1 MAGLEKIKSQ
11 ILDEAKETANVK
23 IEDAKAQAEQM
34 KTQAQA
40 EGAAQA
46 EQILKK
52 SEAEVAAQKERVKSA
67 IDLQRRTRL
76 LEAKQEMI
84 AEIIGKAYEKVIS
97 LAPDE
102 YYQTLLSILEAYVLP
117 QEGEIYFLCKRSG
130 KYAGRIWQRKLK
142 KIALAKGRKTYCS
155 RSGQR

>member
-11 ILDEAKETANVK
+11 ILDEAKETANAK

-52 SEAEVAAQKERVKSA
+52 SE
-67 IDLQRRTRL
+67 
-76 LEAKQEMI
+76 
-84 AEIIGKAYEKVIS
+84 
-97 LAPDE
+97 
-102 YYQTLLSILEAYVLP
+102 
-117 QEGEIYFLCKRSG
+117 
-130 KYAGRIWQRKLK
+130 RKLPH
-142 KIALAKGRKTYCS
+142 RKS
-155 RSGQR
+155 V

>member
-11 ILDEAKETANVK
+11 ILDEAKETANAK

-52 SEAEVAAQKERVKSA
+52 SRKQILHRRKS
-67 IDLQRRTRL
+67 
-76 LEAKQEMI
+76 
-84 AEIIGKAYEKVIS
+84 V
-97 LAPDE
+97 
-102 YYQTLLSILEAYVLP
+102 
-117 QEGEIYFLCKRSG
+117 
-130 KYAGRIWQRKLK
+130 
-142 KIALAKGRKTYCS
+142 
-155 RSGQR
+155 